1 MATDSGYL
9 EPSVTPASPE
19 IPTTRVPGEN
29 PPWNGFDVFKL
40 ALLMFVVPFL
50 VIPAVALAVQKIFY
64 PGTPFMEVAK
74 KPWVPLSTQF
84 AWYVLVAVYM
94 VIFVEGTYRQRFWD
108 AIQWNWPKRHWF
120 AFIPLG
126 MILPSLQ
133 VLEKFFKVPKHIP
146 MEDFLST
153 PTAAIL
159 TGILAVSIG
168 PFMEELF
175 FRGFLY
181 PVLARRF
188 GMITAVIATALPFG
202 LVHGAQLDFAWGLVL
217 VVTLVG
223 VVLTIVRAKT
233 KSVASS
239 FITHIAYNSTLVA
252 FGIHALRHSGK

>member
-1 MATDSGYL
+1 MSTDSGYL
-9 EPSVTPASPE
+9 EPSLQPIAPE
-19 IPTTRVPGEN
+19 LPSTRVPGEN
-29 PPWNGFDVFKL
+29 PPWNGWDVFKL
-40 ALLMFVVPFL
+40 ALMMFVVPFL
-50 VIPAVALAVQKIFY
+50 VIPVVALAIQKIFY
-64 PGTPFMEVAK
+64 PGTPFMDVAK

-84 AWYVLVAVYM
+84 AWYALIAVYM

-108 AIQWNWPKRHWF
+108 AIRWNWPKRHWF

-126 MILPSLQ
+126 MMLVSLQ
-133 VLEKFFKVPKHIP
+133 VLERFFKMPKHIP

-159 TGILAVSIG
+159 TGILAVSAG

-175 FRGFLY
+175 FRGFFY

-188 GMITAVIATALPFG
+188 GMIAGVLVTSVCFG
-202 LVHGAQLDFAWGLVL
+202 LVHGVQLNFSIGLVL

-223 VVLTIVRAKT
+223 LVLTVVRAKT

-239 FITHIAYNSTLVA
+239 FITHVAYNSTLVA
-252 FGIHALRHSGK
+252 LGARALHHAGK